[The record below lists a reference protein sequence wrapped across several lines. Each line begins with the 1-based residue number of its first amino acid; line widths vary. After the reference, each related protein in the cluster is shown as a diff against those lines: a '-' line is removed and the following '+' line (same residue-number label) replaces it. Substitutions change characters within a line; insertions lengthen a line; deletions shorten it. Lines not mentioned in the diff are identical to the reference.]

1 LPKGKKLIGCKWVFK
16 TNEIRKATSKDKRNV
31 LSQRDSLKEI
41 ALTIRRPSSDFH
53 EGGSFRIIMAP
64 MAHFYLE
71 LHQIDIKIVFL
82 NGDIEE
88 KSILCNQ
95 TILKSKVCNI

>member
-1 LPKGKKLIGCKWVFK
+1 MPKGKKLIGCKWVFI

-53 EGGSFRIIMAP
+53 EGGSFRIIMALV
-64 MAHFYLE
+64 AHFDLE
-71 LHQIDIKIVFL
+71 LHQMDVKIAFL
-82 NGDIEE
+82 NGSIEE
-88 KSILCNQ
+88 EICMVQLESFKA
-95 TILKSKVCNI
+95 KVS